1 MIKIQNLS
9 VRYESGL
16 ALDNINLEFKAKSIS
31 GIIGP
36 NGAGK
41 SSLVKVCTG
50 LINEYSGD
58 VLYGDDNVK
67 TKRSMIKKILSLAP
81 EDPELPPY
89 LTAEEFL
96 KLMAF
101 IRKIEHFEN
110 ELNHLLYVFDLEPKK
125 NELIN
130 SYSHGIRQKISIA
143 AALVGKPKVIILDEA
158 INGLDSISIYRLKK
172 ELKSMA
178 QNGHTIIVSSHVLS
192 LIKDWCDEIYI
203 LDKGRLLKKYSSSE
217 ITELENNNQ
226 PFEDVFIQLVEN
238 K

>member
-1 MIKIQNLS
+1 
-9 VRYESGL
+9 
-16 ALDNINLEFKAKSIS
+16 
-31 GIIGP
+31 
-36 NGAGK
+36 
-41 SSLVKVCTG
+41 
-50 LINEYSGD
+50 
-58 VLYGDDNVK
+58 VK
-67 TKRSMIKKILSLAP
+67 TKRSLIKKILSLAP

-110 ELNHLLYVFDLEPKK
+110 ELNHLLYVFDLESKK

-130 SYSHGIRQKISIA
+130 SYSHGMRQKISIA

-178 QNGHTIIVSSHVLS
+178 QNGHTIIVASHVLS